1 MQTEKFNI
9 GTEQDIYIIVR
20 AVKHLAKKMSFNET
34 TQARLA
40 TAVSEIVT
48 NVIKHAGE
56 GECVVNP
63 TKNQLGLE
71 IIISDQGPGIEDI
84 DQALTKGYSTTKGS
98 LGIGLAGAK
107 RLVEDFQIK
116 SSLGKGTTVIIRE
129 FPPISVKYLEHG
141 IISLPKLGE
150 VFNGDGYFVKE
161 IGGDKFFGAVIDGGG
176 HGQSAKEKTDLAL
189 GFLEKHYRDPLENI
203 ITECDKMLHQKEG
216 EGEGRE
222 KGLVMGLCLLFGD
235 KLSYLGVGDTE
246 IMVIEPTDQV
256 KPASQPGVMG
266 FFKLPQLKVQEYDL
280 SGPAIIIMYSDGIMK
295 RFDKKDLP
303 LEQNAR
309 DIAGF
314 IVQNYQRE
322 QDDAT
327 TMVIKKKK

>member
-9 GTEQDIYIIVR
+9 GTEQDVYIIIR
-20 AVKHLAKKMSFNET
+20 AVKHLAEEMGFNET
-34 TQARLA
+34 IRARLA

-48 NVIKHAGE
+48 NVIKHAGK
-56 GECVVNP
+56 GECVLGP

-71 IIISDQGPGIEDI
+71 IIISDQGPGIKDI
-84 DQALTKGYSTTKGS
+84 DEALTKGYSTTKGS

-116 SSLGKGTTVIIRE
+116 SSPDKGTTVIMRE
-129 FPPISVKYLEHG
+129 FPPINVKDLEHG
-141 IISLPKLGE
+141 MVSLPKLGE
-150 VFNGDGYFVKE
+150 AFNGDGYFIKE
-161 IGGDKFFGAVIDGGG
+161 ISGDKLFVAVIDGGG

-203 ITECDKMLHQKEG
+203 ITECDKMLHQKEE
-216 EGEGRE
+216 EGGGRE
-222 KGLVMGLCLLFGD
+222 KGLVMGLCLLFED

-246 IMVIEPTDQV
+246 IMVIGPNNRV
-256 KPASQPGVMG
+256 KPTSQPGVMG
-266 FFKLPQLKVQEYDL
+266 FFKLPRLKLQEYDL

-295 RFDKKDLP
+295 RFGEKDLP

-327 TMVIKKKK
+327 VLVVKKKK

>member
-9 GTEQDIYIIVR
+9 DTEQDIYVISGT
-20 AVKHLAKKMSFNET
+20 VKHLAKET
-34 TQARLA
+34 GFDETVQARLA
-40 TAVSEIVT
+40 TATSEIVT
-48 NVIKHAGE
+48 NVIKHAGK
-56 GECVVNP
+56 GECVLGP
-63 TKNQLGLE
+63 TKNQRGME
-71 IIISDQGPGIEDI
+71 ITISDQGPGIEDI
-84 DQALTKGYSTTKGS
+84 NKALTLGHSTIKGS

-107 RLVEDFQIK
+107 RLVESFQIK
-116 SSLGKGTTVIIRE
+116 SIPGKGTTVIMRE
-129 FPPISVKYLEHG
+129 FLPINVKDLECEV
-141 IISLPKLGE
+141 ISLPKLGE
-150 VFNGDGYFVKE
+150 AFNGDGCFIKE
-161 IGGDKFFGAVIDGGG
+161 IGGDKLFAAVIDGGG

-203 ITECDKMLHQKEG
+203 ITEFDKMLHQKGKED
-216 EGEGRE
+216 GRE

-246 IMVIEPTDQV
+246 IMVIEPTNQV

-266 FFKLPQLKVQEYDL
+266 FFKLPRLKLQEYDL
-280 SGPAIIIMYSDGIMK
+280 SGPATIIMYSDGIMK

-309 DIAGF
+309 DIASF

-327 TMVIKKKK
+327 VLVIKKKK